1 MSGNG
6 SAVLGCIKRE
16 GRGSGGVGGF
26 GKGFMERSAK
36 VAKKAKT
43 ALCCV
48 CGPGWLVWWVVVA
61 VGSLDL
67 ELDHWER
74 GSDVQL
80 YGWGDKIFTIVKKNY
95 F

>member
-6 SAVLGCIKRE
+6 TAVLGCIKRV

-48 CGPGWLVWWVVVA
+48 WAGMVGVVVV

-67 ELDHWER
+67 ELDHWESGTFGR
-74 GSDVQL
+74 G
-80 YGWGDKIFTIVKKNY
+80 KKPGS
-95 F
+95 